1 MSGKNKLL
9 IIPIFIMLIAAGC
22 AAKIKNEQPATRPS
36 VTTVRPTTTEA
47 TQMSTVTTSE
57 NYTKVETTTKVLTT
71 KKRTY
76 KVTPSELPFD
86 YERELV
92 ASIVMNE
99 AGGECYE
106 GKCAVAQCIYNAC
119 MEANKKFS
127 EVRWDYGYKYDK
139 TPTEAVLQATD
150 DVFLHGVRVTDEPI
164 LYYYNP
170 AYGYSGFHESQT
182 FVMTIEHHRF
192 FKRKGT

>member
-1 MSGKNKLL
+1 MKNKLL
-9 IIPIFIMLIAAGC
+9 ILPILLMILAALC
-22 AAKIKNEQPATRPS
+22 ACKIKSEQPTTRPS

-47 TQMSTVTTSE
+47 TWMSTVTTTE
-57 NYTKVETTTKVLTT
+57 NYTVVNTTKVLTT

-86 YERELV
+86 YERELI

-99 AGGECYE
+99 ASGECYE
-106 GKCAVAQCIYNAC
+106 GKCAVAQCVLNAC
-119 MEANKKFS
+119 IIANKPFS
-127 EVRWDYGYKYDK
+127 EVRWSYGYKYEK
-139 TPTEAVLQATD
+139 KPSEAVLQAVD

-170 AYGYSGFHESQT
+170 AYGYSSFHESQT
-182 FVMTIEHHRF
+182 FVMAIEHHRF
-192 FKRKGT
+192 FKKRGT

>member
-1 MSGKNKLL
+1 MRNKLL
-9 IIPIFIMLIAAGC
+9 ILPILIMLIAAGC

-47 TQMSTVTTSE
+47 TQMSTVTTTE
-57 NYTKVETTTKVLTT
+57 NYTKVETTKVLTT

-76 KVTPSELPFD
+76 KVTPSELPFA
-86 YERELV
+86 YERELIAGV
-92 ASIVMNE
+92 VMNE

-119 MEANKKFS
+119 VEAQKKFS
-127 EVRWDYGYKYDK
+127 EVRWSYGYKYEK
-139 TPTEAVLQATD
+139 KPSEAVLQAVD
-150 DVFLHGVRVTDEPI
+150 DVFLNGVRVTDEPI

-170 AYGYSGFHESQT
+170 AYGYSSFHESQT
-182 FVMTIEHHRF
+182 FVMAIEHHRF
-192 FKRKGT
+192 FKKKGT

>member
-1 MSGKNKLL
+1 ML
-9 IIPIFIMLIAAGC
+9 ILPILIMLIAAGC
-22 AAKIKNEQPATRPS
+22 AAKIKSEQPATRPI

-47 TQMSTVTTSE
+47 TQMSTVTTTE

-86 YERELV
+86 YERELI

-106 GKCAVAQCIYNAC
+106 GKCAVAQCVLNAC
-119 MEANKKFS
+119 LEENKPFS
-127 EVRWDYGYKYDK
+127 EARWSYGYKYEK
-139 TPTEAVLQATD
+139 KPSEAILQAVD
-150 DVFLHGVRVTDEPI
+150 DVFLNGVRVTDEPI
-164 LYYYNP
+164 LWYYNP
-170 AYGYSGFHESQT
+170 AYGYSSFHESQT

>member
-1 MSGKNKLL
+1 MRNKLL
-9 IIPIFIMLIAAGC
+9 ILPILIMLIAAGC

-36 VTTVRPTTTEA
+36 VTNVRPTTTEA
-47 TQMSTVTTSE
+47 TQMSTVTTTE
-57 NYTKVETTTKVLTT
+57 NYTVVNTTKVLTT

-86 YERELV
+86 YERELI

-99 AGGECYE
+99 AGYECYD
-106 GKCAVAQCIYNAC
+106 GKIGVAQCIMNAC
-119 MEANKKFS
+119 IEANKKFS
-127 EVRWDYGYKYDK
+127 EVRWDYGYKYEM
-139 TPTEAVLQATD
+139 TPTDAVLKAVD
-150 DVFLHGVRVTDEPI
+150 DVFLNGVRVTDEPI

-170 AYGYSGFHESQT
+170 AYGYSSFHESQT

-192 FKRKGT
+192 FKRRGT